1 MQGSF
6 APILMAT
13 SEVKKAS
20 TVILLREAAGGG
32 LETLLTR
39 RPSAMGFL
47 GGAYVFPGGTV
58 KKEDSAEALVRLD
71 PAGPAAK
78 TQKVALDHRVA
89 GIRELYEEVGIL
101 LCIFHDGRFLFGDR
115 ETTERLDRKRRRLLD
130 NSLSFSEFLESERLV
145 CDVGRLRPFSRW
157 LTPEEFS
164 VRFDTR
170 FYLAVLA
177 KEPVLLAT
185 SPEVSHS
192 LWISP
197 EDSLRRYERGELPMI
212 FPTFASLRTLTNF
225 ESLESVLDEYPATEE
240 NGRIL
245 WQG

>member
-1 MQGSF
+1 M
-6 APILMAT
+6 
-13 SEVKKAS
+13 
-20 TVILLREAAGGG
+20 
-32 LETLLTR
+32 
-39 RPSAMGFL
+39 
-47 GGAYVFPGGTV
+47 
-58 KKEDSAEALVRLD
+58 
-71 PAGPAAK
+71 
-78 TQKVALDHRVA
+78 
-89 GIRELYEEVGIL
+89 
-101 LCIFHDGRFLFGDR
+101 
-115 ETTERLDRKRRRLLD
+115 
-130 NSLSFSEFLESERLV
+130 
-145 CDVGRLRPFSRW
+145 
-157 LTPEEFS
+157 
-164 VRFDTR
+164 RFDTR